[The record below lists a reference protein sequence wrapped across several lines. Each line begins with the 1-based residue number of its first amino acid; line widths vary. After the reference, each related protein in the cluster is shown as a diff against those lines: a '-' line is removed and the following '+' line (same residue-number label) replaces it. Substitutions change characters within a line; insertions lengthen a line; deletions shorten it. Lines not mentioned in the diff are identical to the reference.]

1 MDANHV
7 ISLNIVT
14 PDGQVYYQDVKR
26 IIARA
31 TDGDLGI
38 LPNHFPIIA
47 TLKIAEVRTLRA
59 DDVNRED
66 AIAVNGGYI
75 EFKDNVA
82 NIVANSAEL
91 AANID
96 LRRARYA
103 KQRAEAHIKQAV
115 AKNDPDYRRRAEVAL
130 ARAVNRIHVY
140 NDR

>member
-14 PDGQVYYQDVKR
+14 PDGQVYSQDVKR

-59 DDVNRED
+59 DDVNR
-66 AIAVNGGYI
+66 
-75 EFKDNVA
+75 KDNVA